1 MSSLYPRALS
11 SNQSYKSKKYYST
24 SFQPL
29 SYYSS
34 LSSQLNSK
42 NKRIMNNSHK
52 KTKTYQFDLKE
63 ENKENTF
70 INNYSIDIFRSRI
83 NRTKPSPFYIHEK
96 SQRLQDEI
104 DWINKLIYSK
114 SNLNINKLIRINPSY
129 LNNNIDIILKKEKEE
144 KEKDISENLI
154 NGMRIENLNKI
165 IKINNRL
172 KNRKTLLNKRS
183 IDNYNYKNFMYQ
195 MNKFKNNGTK
205 KWKNEFNRKFS
216 EY

>member
-1 MSSLYPRALS
+1 MSLLYPRGLS
-11 SNQSYKSKKYYST
+11 THT
-24 SFQPL
+24 SFKANKFYTTSFKPI
-29 SYYSS
+29 SNYSS
-34 LSSQLNSK
+34 GCSQFYQNNKSIVNSYME
-42 NKRIMNNSHK
+42 NYI
-52 KTKTYQFDLKE
+52 KE
-63 ENKENTF
+63 SKENNPENLNNF
-70 INNYSIDIFRSRI
+70 NYSKDIFRSKI
-83 NRTKPSPFYIHEK
+83 NRTKQSPFYIHEK
-96 SQRLQDEI
+96 SLRLQDDI